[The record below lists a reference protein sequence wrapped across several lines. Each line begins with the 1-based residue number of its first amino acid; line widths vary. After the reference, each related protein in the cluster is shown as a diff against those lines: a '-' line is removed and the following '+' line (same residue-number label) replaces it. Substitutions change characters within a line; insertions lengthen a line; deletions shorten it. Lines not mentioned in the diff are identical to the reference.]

1 MKYAIVDIETSGFGG
16 TPNKITEIAIFLF
29 DGTKVIDEFTT
40 LVNPECSIPSYIT
53 GLTAITN
60 EMVAD
65 APKFYEI
72 AKDILTITRDAI
84 FVAHNVNFDY
94 GLIRKEFQELGGGFN
109 RKKLCTVRLSRKVF
123 PGYKSYSL
131 GNICAA
137 LDIPINGRHRAR
149 GDAEA
154 TVELLKR
161 AISADSNGEL
171 IASFLNPR
179 NKQGTLPPNLESK
192 TFNELPA
199 STGVYYFKGLNG
211 KIIYVGKAKN
221 IKQRVM
227 SHFRDSSS
235 KERKMTQDVAD
246 VTYFITGNELI
257 AFLLESAEIK
267 KHYPLYNRAQK
278 RIKETIGLTYY
289 KNQKG
294 IIQLVSNASKLI
306 QAPIAKFYSE
316 RDARSYLDKL
326 IVDFQLCPKH
336 CSIERGGKGSCFS
349 YGIKK
354 CKGVCCEREDIEQY
368 NARVLSA
375 IETIQGDFKNETLIL
390 KGRNPREKGVVFI
403 KNGKYIGYAF
413 TTKRKISFER
423 CENEIFYQ
431 NDNSDTRR
439 IISTYKRSSSDYR
452 VLEHE

>member
-1 MKYAIVDIETSGFGG
+1 VNYAIVDIETSGFGG
-16 TPNKITEIAIFLF
+16 SPNKITEISIFLF
-29 DGTKVIDEFTT
+29 DGNKVIDEFTT

-60 EMVAD
+60 EMVAE

-94 GLIRKEFQELGGGFN
+94 GLIRKEFKELGGEFR
-109 RKKLCTVRLSRKVF
+109 RKKLCTVRLSRKSF

-131 GNICAA
+131 GNICAELA
-137 LDIPINGRHRAR
+137 IPINGRHRAR

-161 AISADSNGEL
+161 AIAADTNGEL
-171 IASFLNPR
+171 ISSFLNAK
-179 NKQGTLPPNLESK
+179 NKQGTLPPNLKTK
-192 TFNELPA
+192 TFNELSI
-199 STGVYYFKGLNG
+199 STGVYYFKNLDG

-227 SHFRDSSS
+227 SHFRDSSN

-278 RIKETIGLTYY
+278 RSKETIGLTHY
-289 KNQKG
+289 KNQNG
-294 IIQLVSNASKLI
+294 IIQLVFNDSKLI

-316 RDARSYLDKL
+316 RDVRSYLDKL
-326 IVDFQLCPKH
+326 IIDFQLCPKN

-354 CKGVCCEREDIEQY
+354 CKGVCCERENVEQY
-368 NARVLSA
+368 NARVMMALK
-375 IETIQGDFKNETLIL
+375 TIQGDFKNEILIL
-390 KGRNPREKGVVFI
+390 KGRKPREKGVVFI

-413 TTKRKISFER
+413 TNKRKISFER
-423 CENEIFYQ
+423 CKNEIFYQ
-431 NDNSDTRR
+431 TDNSDVRR
-439 IISTYKRSSSDYR
+439 IISAYKRNYNDFTVY
-452 VLEHE
+452 E